1 MIMELLKI
9 FCNSPVA
16 QLYFYGICTI
26 WFVGMISLAI
36 LNKQRRFA
44 VRCAFGVVFCLF
56 VITYLSIKNQ
66 QTDSEEA
73 IPEHLEYVECECVPD
88 SIYTEDFVE

>member
-1 MIMELLKI
+1 MELLKL

-16 QLYFYGICTI
+16 HLYFYGICII

-44 VRCAFGVVFCLF
+44 VHCAFGVVFLSFRYYLF
-56 VITYLSIKNQ
+56 IYKKP
-66 QTDSEEA
+66 TDRFRRGH
-73 IPEHLEYVECECVPD
+73 P
-88 SIYTEDFVE
+88 